1 MSANTAESNLFPY
14 LVCIIDPPPLAF
26 LYINKELFTK
36 SMFLDHKSL
45 VQARIIRHDISR
57 IKKIRASRFEPQ
69 DYPTDY
75 DVPYFGSYVAGSFLY
90 LSDKSGGW
98 RRHQRDDLARRAD
111 MAPEVRWLASD
122 ESSTLTSA
130 VMLDRMVFGCS
141 QEDDNVDQKEEGSQE
156 SWVLI
161 NRGEHSLVSQVNAL
175 NFTPICVY
183 FHSIIVIR

>member
-75 DVPYFGSYVAGSFLY
+75 DVPYFGSYVA
-90 LSDKSGGW
+90 
-98 RRHQRDDLARRAD
+98 
-111 MAPEVRWLASD
+111 LASD

-141 QEDDNVDQKEEGSQE
+141 QEDDDVEQKEEGSQE

>member
-1 MSANTAESNLFPY
+1 M
-14 LVCIIDPPPLAF
+14 
-26 LYINKELFTK
+26 
-36 SMFLDHKSL
+36 
-45 VQARIIRHDISR
+45 DI
-57 IKKIRASRFEPQ
+57 
-69 DYPTDY
+69 
-75 DVPYFGSYVAGSFLY
+75 
-90 LSDKSGGW
+90 
-98 RRHQRDDLARRAD
+98 
-111 MAPEVRWLASD
+111 APEVRWLAVASD